1 MGRIKTANT
10 INREAS
16 LKKKA
21 PISTSNNVN
30 VSIKEAN
37 GHYGELIAEGIDPAL
52 VLSNM
57 DPEAVLAN
65 IRGLLQL
72 GIDPSLVVSRLHDTQ
87 IHSNFDFLRK
97 QIGLDINL
105 LVPKLTP
112 EQVIHNLRILVRGGV
127 SIEALQKVLSKAE
140 MTRLRSSLISY
151 GLSF

>member
-1 MGRIKTANT
+1 MGRIKTANVT
-10 INREAS
+10 NRQAS
-16 LKKKA
+16 LNRKV
-21 PISTSNNVN
+21 PISASN
-30 VSIKEAN
+30 SAGIKGAN
-37 GHYGELIAEGIDPAL
+37 GHYRELIIEGVDPAL

>member
-1 MGRIKTANT
+1 MGRIKTAN
-10 INREAS
+10 IANKQALNR
-16 LKKKA
+16 KV
-21 PISTSNNVN
+21 PISASNS
-30 VSIKEAN
+30 VSVGIKGAN
-37 GHYGELIAEGIDPAL
+37 GHYRELIIEGVDPAL

-72 GIDPSLVVSRLHDTQ
+72 GIDPSLIVSRLHGTQ

-127 SIEALQKVLSKAE
+127 SIEALQKVLSTAE
-140 MTRLRSSLISY
+140 ITRLRSSLTSY

>member
-1 MGRIKTANT
+1 MRRIKTAN
-10 INREAS
+10 IANRQAS
-16 LKKKA
+16 AKV
-21 PISTSNNVN
+21 PISASNSVGING
-30 VSIKEAN
+30 AN
-37 GHYGELIAEGIDPAL
+37 GHYNELIAEGVDPAL

-57 DPEAVLAN
+57 TPEAVLAN

-72 GIDPSLVVSRLHDTQ
+72 GVNPSLVVSHLHGAQ

-127 SIEALQKVLSKAE
+127 SIEALQKVLSTAE
-140 MTRLRSSLISY
+140 ITRLRSSLTSY

>member
-1 MGRIKTANT
+1 MERIKTAN
-10 INREAS
+10 IANKQALNR
-16 LKKKA
+16 KV
-21 PISTSNNVN
+21 PISASNS
-30 VSIKEAN
+30 VSVGIKGAN
-37 GHYGELIAEGIDPAL
+37 GHYRELIIEGVDPAL

-72 GIDPSLVVSRLHDTQ
+72 GISPSLVVNRLHGTQ

-97 QIGLDINL
+97 QVGLDINL

-112 EQVIHNLRILVRGGV
+112 EQVIHNLRILVHGGV
-127 SIEALQKVLSKAE
+127 NVETLQKVLSKAE
-140 MTRLRSSLISY
+140 MARLRSSLTSY

>member
-1 MGRIKTANT
+1 MGRIKTAN
-10 INREAS
+10 IANKQALNR
-16 LKKKA
+16 KV
-21 PISTSNNVN
+21 PISASNS
-30 VSIKEAN
+30 VSVGIKGAN
-37 GHYGELIAEGIDPAL
+37 GHYRELIIEGVDPAL

-65 IRGLLQL
+65 IRGLFQL
-72 GIDPSLVVSRLHDTQ
+72 GIDPSLVVSRLHGTQ

-140 MTRLRSSLISY
+140 MTRLRGSLISY

>member
-1 MGRIKTANT
+1 MRSIKTAN
-10 INREAS
+10 IANRQAS
-16 LKKKA
+16 AKV
-21 PISTSNNVN
+21 PISASNSVGING
-30 VSIKEAN
+30 AN
-37 GHYGELIAEGIDPAL
+37 GHYNELIAEGVDPAL

-57 DPEAVLAN
+57 TPEAVLAN

-72 GIDPSLVVSRLHDTQ
+72 GVNPSLVVSHLHGAQ

-140 MTRLRSSLISY
+140 MTRLRSSLTSY

>member
-1 MGRIKTANT
+1 MGRIKTAN
-10 INREAS
+10 IANKQALNR
-16 LKKKA
+16 KV
-21 PISTSNNVN
+21 PISASNS
-30 VSIKEAN
+30 VSVGIKGAN
-37 GHYGELIAEGIDPAL
+37 GHYRELIIEGVDPAL

-105 LVPKLTP
+105 LVPKLSP

-127 SIEALQKVLSKAE
+127 NIETLQKVLSKTE
-140 MTRLRSSLISY
+140 MARLRGSLISY

>member
-1 MGRIKTANT
+1 MGRIKTAN
-10 INREAS
+10 IANRQAS
-16 LKKKA
+16 AKA
-21 PISTSNNVN
+21 PISASN
-30 VSIKEAN
+30 SAGIKGAN
-37 GHYGELIAEGIDPAL
+37 GHYRELIAEGVDPAL

-72 GIDPSLVVSRLHDTQ
+72 GISPSLVVGCLHGIQ

-127 SIEALQKVLSKAE
+127 NVETLQKVLSKAE
-140 MTRLRSSLISY
+140 IARLRSSLTSY

>member
-1 MGRIKTANT
+1 MGRIKTAN
-10 INREAS
+10 IANKQALNR
-16 LKKKA
+16 KV
-21 PISTSNNVN
+21 PISASNS
-30 VSIKEAN
+30 VSVGIKGAN
-37 GHYGELIAEGIDPAL
+37 GHYRELIIEGVDPAL
-52 VLSNM
+52 VLINM
-57 DPEAVLAN
+57 QQEAVLAN

-72 GIDPSLVVSRLHDTQ
+72 GINPSLIVSRLHGTQ

-127 SIEALQKVLSKAE
+127 SIEALQKVLSTAE
-140 MTRLRSSLISY
+140 ITRLRSSLTSY

>member
-1 MGRIKTANT
+1 MGRIKTAN
-10 INREAS
+10 IANKQALNR
-16 LKKKA
+16 KV
-21 PISTSNNVN
+21 PISASNS
-30 VSIKEAN
+30 VSVGIKGAN
-37 GHYGELIAEGIDPAL
+37 GHYRELIIEGVDPAL

-65 IRGLLQL
+65 IRSLLQL
-72 GIDPSLVVSRLHDTQ
+72 GINPSLIVSRLHGTQ

-127 SIEALQKVLSKAE
+127 SIEALQKVLSTAE
-140 MTRLRSSLISY
+140 ITRLRSSLTSY

>member
-1 MGRIKTANT
+1 MGRIKTANIT
-10 INREAS
+10 NKQAS
-16 LKKKA
+16 LNRKA
-21 PISTSNNVN
+21 PISDSN
-30 VSIKEAN
+30 SAGIKGAN
-37 GHYGELIAEGIDPAL
+37 GHYSELITEGVDPAL

-72 GIDPSLVVSRLHDTQ
+72 GINPSLVVSRLHSTQ

-127 SIEALQKVLSKAE
+127 SIEALQKVLSTAE
-140 MTRLRSSLISY
+140 ITRLRSSLTSY

>member
-1 MGRIKTANT
+1 MGRIKTANIT
-10 INREAS
+10 NRQAS
-16 LKKKA
+16 LNRRA
-21 PISTSNNVN
+21 PISTSNS
-30 VSIKEAN
+30 VSIGIKGAN
-37 GHYGELIAEGIDPAL
+37 GHYRELITEGVDPAL

-72 GIDPSLVVSRLHDTQ
+72 GINPSLVVSRLHDTQ

-140 MTRLRSSLISY
+140 IARLRSSLTSY

>member
-1 MGRIKTANT
+1 MGRIKTTNIAN
-10 INREAS
+10 RQAS
-16 LKKKA
+16 AKA
-21 PISTSNNVN
+21 PISASNSVG
-30 VSIKEAN
+30 IKGAN
-37 GHYGELIAEGIDPAL
+37 GHYSELITEGVDPAL

-127 SIEALQKVLSKAE
+127 SIEALQKVLSTAE
-140 MTRLRSSLISY
+140 ITRLRGSLTSY

>member
-1 MGRIKTANT
+1 MGRIKTMNIAN
-10 INREAS
+10 RQAS
-16 LKKKA
+16 AKA
-21 PISTSNNVN
+21 PISASNSVG
-30 VSIKEAN
+30 IKGAN
-37 GHYGELIAEGIDPAL
+37 GHYNELIAEGVDPTL

-72 GIDPSLVVSRLHDTQ
+72 GINPSLIVSRLHGTQ

-127 SIEALQKVLSKAE
+127 SIEALQKVLSTAE
-140 MTRLRSSLISY
+140 ITRLRSSLTSY

>member
-1 MGRIKTANT
+1 MRRIKTANT
-10 INREAS
+10 ANRQAS
-16 LKKKA
+16 LSRKA
-21 PISTSNNVN
+21 PISASDN
-30 VSIKEAN
+30 VSVGIKGAN
-37 GHYGELIAEGIDPAL
+37 GHYNELIAEGVDPAL

>member
-1 MGRIKTANT
+1 MGRIKTAN
-10 INREAS
+10 IANKQALNR
-16 LKKKA
+16 KV
-21 PISTSNNVN
+21 PISASNS
-30 VSIKEAN
+30 VSVGVKGAN
-37 GHYGELIAEGIDPAL
+37 GHYRELIIEGVDPAL

-57 DPEAVLAN
+57 TPEAVLAN

>member
-1 MGRIKTANT
+1 MGRIKTAN
-10 INREAS
+10 IANKQALNR
-16 LKKKA
+16 KV
-21 PISTSNNVN
+21 PISASNS
-30 VSIKEAN
+30 VSVGIKGAN
-37 GHYGELIAEGIDPAL
+37 GHYRELIIEGVDPAL

-72 GIDPSLVVSRLHDTQ
+72 GIDPSLVVSCLHDTQ

>member
-1 MGRIKTANT
+1 MGRIKTAN
-10 INREAS
+10 IANKQALNR
-16 LKKKA
+16 KV
-21 PISTSNNVN
+21 PISASNS
-30 VSIKEAN
+30 VSVGIKGAN
-37 GHYGELIAEGIDPAL
+37 GHYRELIIEGVDPAL

-72 GIDPSLVVSRLHDTQ
+72 GINPSLIVSRLHGTQ

-127 SIEALQKVLSKAE
+127 SIEALQKVLSTAE
-140 MTRLRSSLISY
+140 ITRLRSSLTSY